1 MFRRSLLAAA
11 SLAFAGP
18 ALSQEAGAVSSE
30 QATPAP
36 MEVVVADDLE
46 DASIVSL
53 EGSYDQAIWDET
65 APLEA
70 MVADLNEI
78 GRIEDVVLSAEGQ
91 MLGLTTDVGGFL
103 GIGEKTVLIP
113 LDDIRLIRTEDDDEV
128 SVVTRLDQDALTD
141 LPEVDLDD

>member
-1 MFRRSLLAAA
+1 MFRKPLLAAA
-11 SLAFAGP
+11 TVAFAGP
-18 ALSQEAGAVSSE
+18 ALSQEAASIPVEAMPSP
-30 QATPAP
+30 T
-36 MEVVVADDLE
+36 EVVLADDLE

-53 EGSYDQAIWDET
+53 EGNYDQAIWDET

-70 MVADLNEI
+70 MMADLNEI

-113 LDDIRLIRTEDDDEV
+113 LEDIRLIRSEDEDEV

-141 LPEVDLDD
+141 LPEFDDED

>member
-1 MFRRSLLAAA
+1 M
-11 SLAFAGP
+11 
-18 ALSQEAGAVSSE
+18 
-30 QATPAP
+30 
-36 MEVVVADDLE
+36 ADDLE